1 MLHRPVEVSD
11 SQAPFRRL
19 IPPLSAAATSSI
31 LVAADTIS
39 ILGAGY
45 LTYILLITRVGP
57 VTEFCVLFVWLASLM
72 LMQFSGLYRYEVASQ
87 PWRHFPPI
95 LISLA
100 TAFLF
105 LLAAAFSIKMS
116 EEFSRLW
123 MASFAATSLAFIFC
137 SRTLI
142 SFAFA
147 KLVDKKLLRRN
158 LAIVGDGEQTIR
170 LMQRLHKDRFHPI
183 AINGVFL
190 DCPDQM
196 ATGLNP
202 RLAEEFRFGGDL
214 DALVE
219 KARSGAIDDVVIALP
234 WSEDDRVMAIVAKLR
249 ELPVNVFLA
258 SDLIGFRT
266 EFRSPPGHFG
276 SLPIVQLIGR
286 PISGWDSVLK
296 SMEDYVLAAFLVVAL
311 APLLVLVALA
321 IRLDSRGPILFKQ
334 KRLGFNNQVI
344 DVYKFRSMYCD
355 ADGPASK
362 TQQATMQDSRI
373 TRVGRII
380 RRWSLD
386 ELPQLFNVLNGTMSL
401 VGPRPHALD
410 HNEDFAHQIRGY
422 FARHRV
428 KPGIT
433 GLAQVKGFRG
443 PTDTPE
449 KLEGRVRNDIFYV
462 DNWSLSWDMR
472 ILAKT
477 VVICLVGKNAY

>member
-1 MLHRPVEVSD
+1 MLHRPVQVGDRPAFS
-11 SQAPFRRL
+11 RRFV
-19 IPPLSAAATSSI
+19 PPLSATATSSI
-31 LVAADTIS
+31 LVAVDTVS
-39 ILGAGY
+39 ILGAGL
-45 LTYILLITRVGP
+45 LTYILLIMRVGP
-57 VTEFCVLFVWLASLM
+57 LAEFCVLFIWLAGLM
-72 LMQFSGLYRYEVASQ
+72 LMHFAGLYRFEVATQ
-87 PWRHFPPI
+87 PWRYFVPI
-95 LISLA
+95 VVSLG

-105 LLAAAFSIKMS
+105 LFAAAFSIKIS

-123 MASFAATSLAFIFC
+123 MASFAATSLTFILC
-137 SRTLI
+137 SRTFV

-147 KLVDKKLLRRN
+147 KLVDKKLLRRQM
-158 LAIVGDGEQTIR
+158 AIVGDGEQTIR
-170 LMQRLHKDRFHPI
+170 LMQRLQKDRYHPV

-190 DCPDQM
+190 DCPDRVV
-196 ATGLNP
+196 TGLNP
-202 RLAEEFRFGGDL
+202 RLAQECRLGGDL
-214 DALVE
+214 DALIE
-219 KARSGAIDDVVIALP
+219 EARSGAIDDVVIALP

-276 SLPIVQLIGR
+276 SLPIVQLVGR
-286 PISGWDSVLK
+286 PMSGWDSVLK
-296 SMEDYVLAAFLVVAL
+296 SMEDYALAAILVVVL
-311 APLLVLVALA
+311 APLLALIGLA
-321 IRLDSRGPILFKQ
+321 IKLDSRGPILFKQ
-334 KRLGFNNQVI
+334 KRLGFNNQII

-355 ADGPASK
+355 DAGPAGK
-362 TQQATMQDSRI
+362 TLQATEEDPRV

-410 HNEDFAHQIRGY
+410 HNEDFARQIRGY

-433 GLAQVKGFRG
+433 GLAQVKGYRG
-443 PTDTPE
+443 ATDTPE
-449 KLEGRVRNDIFYV
+449 KLEGRVRHDIFYV
-462 DNWSLSWDMR
+462 DNWSLSWDLR

-477 VVICLVGKNAY
+477 FVICLVGKNAY